1 MDPSPQVMHFSLL
14 LMGFRSLLMQASQQW
29 SNLVEACAM
38 KRLLLQPKPLELQ
51 CFSPIPDISL
61 TLN

>member
-1 MDPSPQVMHFSLL
+1 
-14 LMGFRSLLMQASQQW
+14 MQASQQW
-29 SNLVEACAM
+29 FNLVEACAM
-38 KRLLLQPKPLELQ
+38 KRLLLQPKQQALQ